1 MISLSKKKDKYT
13 PDVLL
18 VGVVGLFSSAAFQRV
33 LLQPKTEIKIN
44 DKIKVPVMGVLPFSQ
59 QYLANI
65 TRKALND
72 VLPVTMNLAVN
83 TLEKLHVREQFK
95 KGVLWFVYD
104 FMGKY
109 SFNTVL
115 STVLR
120 KFNIVDKD
128 KYKDVLRDIIQKL
141 ITEKTDRDALIQTAT
156 TEIVRIM
163 RLVTEGTIAS
173 MIFNDRFAE
182 AASTTI
188 ATAIDR
194 FLDNDAAGRL
204 TDYLLK
210 LIGQL
215 EDITLPN
222 LMTNVLGIDRVALSN
237 IIDTAYDAVLGER
250 TVDMVR
256 DMRAGDL
263 AYELIT
269 GIDYDEIYNYMSSS
283 MNTDLLKLNVS
294 GAMTAMSFYA
304 GAKRMAKKYYA
315 RKDRADAF
323 KGDVKNLFGRKKK
336 VAEET
341 DE

>member
-1 MISLSKKKDKYT
+1 MSKKKDKYT

-18 VGVVGLFSSAAFQRV
+18 VGVVGLFGSAAFQRV
-33 LLQPKTEIKIN
+33 LIQPKTEIKIN
-44 DKIKVPVMGVLPFSQ
+44 DNIKIPVMGILPFSQ

-65 TRKALND
+65 TKKALND
-72 VLPVTMNLAVN
+72 VLPVTMTLAVN
-83 TLEKLHVREQFK
+83 TLEKLHVREEFK

-104 FMGKY
+104 FMDKY
-109 SFNTVL
+109 SFNTVI
-115 STVLR
+115 SAVLR
-120 KFNIVDKD
+120 KFNIVDKE
-128 KYKDVLRDIIQKL
+128 KYKDVLREIIQKL
-141 ITEKTDRDALIQTAT
+141 ITEKTDRDALIQSAT
-156 TEIVRIM
+156 SEIVRIM
-163 RLVTEGTIAS
+163 RLVSEGTVAS

-182 AASTTI
+182 AASRTI

-210 LIGQL
+210 FISQL

-222 LMTNVLGIDRVALSN
+222 LMTNVFGVDRVALSN
-237 IIDTAYDAVLGER
+237 LIDTAYDAVLGER
-250 TVDMVR
+250 TIEMVR

-263 AYELIT
+263 VYQLIT
-269 GIDYDEIYNYMSSS
+269 SIDYDELYKYMSSS
-283 MNTDLLKLNVS
+283 MNNDLMRLNVS

-304 GAKRMAKKYYA
+304 GAKKLAKRHYD
-315 RKDRADAF
+315 RKDKADAF
-323 KGDVKNLFGRKKK
+323 KGNVKKTFSKKAK

>member
-1 MISLSKKKDKYT
+1 MSKKKDKYT

-18 VGVVGLFSSAAFQRV
+18 VGVVGLFGSAAFQRV
-33 LLQPKTEIKIN
+33 LIQPKTEIKIN
-44 DKIKVPVMGVLPFSQ
+44 DNIKIPVMGILPFSQ

-65 TRKALND
+65 TKKALND

-83 TLEKLHVREQFK
+83 TLEKLHVREEFK
-95 KGVLWFVYD
+95 KGILWFVYD
-104 FMGKY
+104 FMDKY
-109 SFNTVL
+109 SFNTVI
-115 STVLR
+115 SAVLR
-120 KFNIVDKD
+120 KFNIVDKE
-128 KYKDVLRDIIQKL
+128 KYKDVLREIIQKL
-141 ITEKTDRDALIQTAT
+141 ITEKTDRDALIQSAT
-156 TEIVRIM
+156 SEIVRIM
-163 RLVTEGTIAS
+163 RLVSEGTVAS

-182 AASTTI
+182 AASRTI

-210 LIGQL
+210 FISQL

-222 LMTNVLGIDRVALSN
+222 LMTNVFGVDRVALSN
-237 IIDTAYDAVLGER
+237 LIDTAYDAVLGER
-250 TVDMVR
+250 TIEMVR

-263 AYELIT
+263 AYQLIT
-269 GIDYDEIYNYMSSS
+269 SIDYDELYKYMSSS
-283 MNTDLLKLNVS
+283 MNNDLMRLNVS

-304 GAKRMAKKYYA
+304 GAKKLAKRHYA
-315 RKDRADAF
+315 RKDKADAF
-323 KGDVKNLFGRKKK
+323 KGNVKKTFSRKTK

>member
-1 MISLSKKKDKYT
+1 MSKKKDKYT

-18 VGVVGLFSSAAFQRV
+18 VGAIGLFGSAAFQRV
-33 LLQPKTEIKIN
+33 LIQPKTEIKVSDNI
-44 DKIKVPVMGVLPFSQ
+44 KIPVMGILPFSQ
-59 QYLANI
+59 KYIADI

-72 VLPVTMNLAVN
+72 VLPITMDYTVK

-120 KFNIVDKD
+120 KFNIVDKE
-128 KYKDVLRDIIQKL
+128 KYKDVLRELIQKIL
-141 ITEKTDRDALIQTAT
+141 TEKTDRDALIKTAT
-156 TEIVRIM
+156 SEIVRIM
-163 RLVTEGTIAS
+163 RLVSEGTIAS

-182 AASTTI
+182 AASSTI
-188 ATAIDR
+188 AAAIDR

-210 LIGQL
+210 LVGQL

-222 LMTNVLGIDRVALSN
+222 LMNNVLGIGQAELSN
-237 IIDTAYDAVLGER
+237 MIDNAYDSVLGQR
-250 TVDMVR
+250 TVDLVR
-256 DMRAGDL
+256 DMRAGDM
-263 AYELIT
+263 AYDLIT
-269 GIDYDEIYNYMSSS
+269 SINYDDVYSYMSGS
-283 MNTDLLKLNVS
+283 MGNDLLKLNVS

-304 GAKRMAKKYYA
+304 GAKKMAKKHYA
-315 RKDRADAF
+315 RKDRAQ
-323 KGDVKNLFGRKKK
+323 KLFSKRKK
-336 VAEET
+336 AIEET

>member
-1 MISLSKKKDKYT
+1 MSKKKDKYT

-18 VGVVGLFSSAAFQRV
+18 VGALGLFGSAAFQRI
-33 LLQPKTEIKIN
+33 LIQPKTEIKIN
-44 DKIKVPVMGVLPFSQ
+44 DNIKIPVMGILPFSQ
-59 QYLANI
+59 QYLADI

-72 VLPVTMNLAVN
+72 VLPVTMNVAVN
-83 TLEKLHVREQFK
+83 TLEKLRVREQFK

-115 STVLR
+115 SAVLR
-120 KFNIVDKD
+120 KFNIVDKE
-128 KYKDVLRDIIQKL
+128 KYKDVLREVIQKL

-156 TEIVRIM
+156 SEIVRIM
-163 RLVTEGTIAS
+163 RLVTEGTVAS

-182 AASTTI
+182 AASNTI
-188 ATAIDR
+188 AAAIDR

-210 LIGQL
+210 FVSQL

-222 LMTNVLGIDRVALSN
+222 LMTNVFGIDRVALSN
-237 IIDTAYDAVLGER
+237 LIDTAYDAVLGER
-250 TVDMVR
+250 TIDLVR
-256 DMRAGDL
+256 DMRAGDV
-263 AYELIT
+263 AYDLIT
-269 GIDYDEIYNYMSSS
+269 SINYDELYDYMSNT

-304 GAKRMAKKYYA
+304 GAKKMAKKHYA
-315 RKDRADAF
+315 RKDKADAF
-323 KGDVKNLFGRKKK
+323 KGNVKSVLGRKKK
-336 VAEET
+336 VSEET
-341 DE
+341 DA